1 MKTANC
7 PICQSRECS
16 YYQAL
21 ENYTLAKCRQCGM
34 VWDNNPPTE
43 PTAIYQANY
52 YQNEGGK
59 GGYSDYLATM
69 KANSQ
74 TFRRRLL
81 AAQRKLGS
89 DVASATLRE
98 RPLLLDIGCA
108 LGDCLLEAKKLGWE
122 NPLGL
127 EVSEYAVEFARSRD
141 LLVFRGDLFNHPFQP
156 NSFDLITLQDML
168 EHTTNPLSQLEAAYQ
183 LLKPGG
189 LILITTPNVEGI
201 LAKILRSF
209 WYHYKPGE
217 HLTYFS
223 FNTINLALE
232 KTGFFQIESQPTSKS
247 LSVEYIF
254 DRLKYYQPQIFSIL
268 LKLAR
273 QLNLDRL
280 VFEVGT
286 GELEAWGKKPETRLE
301 KNRVS

>member
-1 MKTANC
+1 MKTAHC
-7 PICQSRECS
+7 PVCQSRECS
-16 YYQAL
+16 YYQAG
-21 ENYTLAKCRQCGM
+21 ENYTLAKCHQCSM
-34 VWDNNPPTE
+34 VWDNNPPRE

-59 GGYSDYLATM
+59 GGYSDYLASM
-69 KANSQ
+69 KMNSQ

-81 AAQRKLGS
+81 AARKKLGG
-89 DVASATLRE
+89 DVASATLRD
-98 RPLLLDIGCA
+98 RPLLLDVGCA

-127 EVSEYAVEFARSRD
+127 EVSQYAVEFARNRD
-141 LLVFRGDLFNHPFQP
+141 LLVFQGDLFNNPFQS

-189 LILITTPNVEGI
+189 LILITTPNVGGI
-201 LAKILRSF
+201 LAKILGSF

-232 KTGFFQIESQPTSKS
+232 KTGFVQRESQATSKS
-247 LSVEYIF
+247 LSVEYIL

-268 LKLAR
+268 LKLAC
-273 QLNLDRL
+273 QLKLNRL
-280 VFEVGT
+280 VF
-286 GELEAWGKKPETRLE
+286 
-301 KNRVS
+301 

>member
-7 PICQSRECS
+7 PVCQSPEFS
-16 YYQAL
+16 YYPAGP
-21 ENYTLAKCRQCGM
+21 NYTLAKCRQCGM
-34 VWDNNPPTE
+34 VWDNKPPAE
-43 PTAIYQANY
+43 PTAIYQENY

-59 GGYSDYLATM
+59 GGYSDYLASM
-69 KANSQ
+69 KMNSK
-74 TFRRRLL
+74 TFRRRLV
-81 AAQRKLGS
+81 AAGKKLGG
-89 DVASATLRE
+89 DIASATLRD
-98 RPLLLDIGCA
+98 RPLLLDVGCA

-122 NPLGL
+122 NPSGL

-141 LLVFRGDLFNHPFQP
+141 LLVFQGDLFNHSFEP

-189 LILITTPNVEGI
+189 WILITTPNVDGI
-201 LAKILRSF
+201 LAKLLGSF

-223 FNTINLALE
+223 LKTINIALE
-232 KTGFFQIESQPTSKS
+232 KTGFVEIESKPTSKS
-247 LSVEYIF
+247 LSVEYIL
-254 DRLKYYQPQIFSIL
+254 DRLKYYQPQVFSIL

-273 QLNLDRL
+273 KLSLDRL

-286 GELEAWGKKPETRLE
+286 GELEAWGQKPT
-301 KNRVS
+301 NC

>member
-1 MKTANC
+1 MKTDNC
-7 PICQSRECS
+7 PICQSREFS
-16 YYQAL
+16 YYQAGQ
-21 ENYTLAKCRQCGM
+21 NYTLAKCRECGM
-34 VWDNNPPTE
+34 VWDNTPPRE

-59 GGYSDYLATM
+59 GGYSDYLASM
-69 KANSQ
+69 KMNSK

-81 AAQRKLGS
+81 AAQKKLGS
-89 DVASATLRE
+89 D
-98 RPLLLDIGCA
+98 RPLLLDVGCA

-141 LLVFRGDLFNHPFQP
+141 LLVFRGDLFNHPFQS
-156 NSFDLITLQDML
+156 NSFNLITLQDML

-189 LILITTPNVEGI
+189 CILITTPNVEGI

-223 FNTINLALE
+223 FNTIKLALE
-232 KTGFFQIESQPTSKS
+232 KAGFVKIESKPTSKS
-247 LSVEYIF
+247 LSVEYIL
-254 DRLKYYQPQIFSIL
+254 DRLKYYQPQIFSIF

-273 QLNLDRL
+273 KLKLDKL
-280 VFEVGT
+280 VFKIGT
-286 GELEAWGKKPETRLE
+286 GELEAWGKKPI
-301 KNRVS
+301 

>member
-7 PICQSRECS
+7 PICQSKECS
-16 YYQAL
+16 YYQAG
-21 ENYTLAKCRQCGM
+21 EKYTLAKCHQCGM
-34 VWDNNPPTE
+34 VWDNNPPKK
-43 PTAIYQANY
+43 PTAIYQASYYQASY
-52 YQNEGGK
+52 YQNKGRK

-69 KANSQ
+69 KANGQ

-81 AAQRKLGS
+81 AAQKKLRS
-89 DVASATLRE
+89 D
-98 RPLLLDIGCA
+98 RPLLLDVGCA

-127 EVSEYAVEFARSRD
+127 EVSQYAAELAQSRD
-141 LLVFRGDLFNHPFQP
+141 LLVFQGDLFDNPFQP

-223 FNTINLALE
+223 FKTINLALE
-232 KTGFFQIESQPTSKS
+232 KTGFSQIESKSTSKS
-247 LSVEYIF
+247 LSVEYIL
-254 DRLKYYQPQIFSIL
+254 DRLQYYQPQIFSVL

-280 VFEVGT
+280 VFEIGT
-286 GELEAWGKKPETRLE
+286 GELEAWGIKP
-301 KNRVS
+301 RV

>member
-1 MKTANC
+1 MKTDTC
-7 PICQSRECS
+7 PICQSREFS
-16 YYQAL
+16 YYQAGQ
-21 ENYTLAKCRQCGM
+21 NYTLAKCQQCGM
-34 VWDNNPPTE
+34 VWDNNPPIE

-59 GGYSDYLATM
+59 GGYSDYLASM
-69 KANSQ
+69 KMNSK

-81 AAQRKLGS
+81 AAQRKLRS
-89 DVASATLRE
+89 D
-98 RPLLLDIGCA
+98 RPLLLDVGCA

-122 NPLGL
+122 NPQGL
-127 EVSEYAVEFARSRD
+127 EVSEYAVEFAKSRD
-141 LLVFRGDLFNHPFQP
+141 LLVFRGDLFNHPFES

-189 LILITTPNVEGI
+189 YILITTPNVEGI

-223 FNTINLALE
+223 LKTINLALE
-232 KTGFFQIESQPTSKS
+232 KTGFVEIESKPTSKS
-247 LSVEYIF
+247 LSVEYIL

-273 QLNLDRL
+273 KLNLDKW
-280 VFEVGT
+280 VFEIGT
-286 GELEAWGKKPETRLE
+286 GELEAWGKKPIL
-301 KNRVS
+301 